1 MTDRRWWLLLGGIL
15 VLAAIL
21 RFDALPTRGTWDAD
35 QGHDML
41 TLMAFVHDGVFP
53 LVGPP
58 TSIGDFHHGAAYYY
72 LLAPSAWLG
81 GGDPAVVVG
90 EIALLGVLAVGLV
103 ASLARAV
110 GGVVAGATAGL
121 LMAVSATAIDEST
134 FIWNPNLVAFTS
146 ALAVTAAW
154 RAWTTKR
161 ARWWLLAA
169 AAQAATMQCH
179 VLGFVLLPPLVVWL
193 IADAR
198 RRPATERGAVVRVA
212 LGGIA
217 VIALSYVPLLA
228 SELQTQFH
236 ESREALAFIAGGGQS
251 VAPGPL
257 LRMTFVTLRVLAW
270 PVSGLLIDSLAVG
283 VPAAVVVAT
292 FAVWR
297 ARVATGLERDLARWL
312 AVTMAWSCVI
322 LGLAIAGLANV
333 TALPVDH
340 YHAFLDPF
348 VFLVVGL
355 GFAAL
360 ARSGSASPLADRASK
375 APERRRRG
383 GAAHVGAVAVVALMV
398 GLIGW
403 NVWRMPPFVAH
414 DGGYPAAETAAAAD
428 RHRCRRAQGP
438 HREPA
443 RLQER
448 RGLPLPGRPAGRQPA
463 PDRPRHGRPGGVR
476 RRLRRP
482 LRDRLRRPGR
492 GSLGGRPGRTATPR
506 RPLRRRSGPDHLGL
520 HRIRTGGPDSR
531 PLASPSARRPSPSAR
546 GRSRAPE
553 GAAERSAAQPERP
566 TAQPERPTAQPER
579 PTPIGDAGGGPVK
592 TRFRG
597 VSHYATLELHIE
609 RHPELWLERVGRRPR
624 ARRAAVA
631 AGTRRRGHGADTA
644 AVAAGTRRRGHGADT
659 AARGAAGARRRGG
672 PRGRGGGNDERRPP
686 RGRRS
691 SSPRPGR
698 GGDRAS
704 AL

>member
-1 MTDRRWWLLLGGIL
+1 VANRRWWLLLGGIL

-41 TLMAFVHDGVFP
+41 TLMAFVRDGVFP
-53 LVGPP
+53 LLGPP

-81 GGDPAVVVG
+81 GGDPAIVVG
-90 EIALLGVLAVGLV
+90 EIALLGVLAVALV

-110 GGVVAGATAGL
+110 GGVVAGVTAGL
-121 LMAVSATAIDEST
+121 LMAVSAAAIDEST
-134 FIWNPNLVAFTS
+134 FLWNPNIVAFTS

-161 ARWWLLAA
+161 ARWWLLVA
-169 AAQAATMQCH
+169 AAQSATMQAH

-198 RRPATERGAVVRVA
+198 RRPATERRAVVRAA

-236 ESREALAFIAGGGQS
+236 ESREAIAFIAGGGQS

-257 LRMTFVTLRVLAW
+257 LRMTFVTMRVLAW

-283 VPAAVVVAT
+283 VPAAVGVAT

-340 YHAFLDPF
+340 YHAFLDPL

-355 GFAAL
+355 GLASL
-360 ARSGSASPLADRASK
+360 ARLGALVPT
-375 APERRRRG
+375 RRIAGRPVTVG
-383 GAAHVGAVAVVALMV
+383 GVVVVALMV
-398 GLIGW
+398 GLAGW

-414 DGGYPAAETAAAAD
+414 DGGYPAAETAA
-428 RHRCRRAQGP
+428 RRIVTDVGG
-438 HREPA
+438 
-443 RLQER
+443 R
-448 RGLPLPGRPAGRQPA
+448 RGLIASLPDFKSAEAYLYPVDRLGGNLHLTVPGTVGLGAYVVVCDDLFVTDCGGPAE
-463 PDRPRHGRPGGVR
+463 DRSVAA
-476 RRLRRP
+476 LAEP
-482 LRDRLRRPGR
+482 LRLVDRFVAA
-492 GSLGGRPGRTATPR
+492 PGRTI
-506 RPLRRRSGPDHLGL
+506 SVY
-520 HRIRTGGPDSR
+520 I
-531 PLASPSARRPSPSAR
+531 AS
-546 GRSRAPE
+546 AP
-553 GAAERSAAQPERP
+553 
-566 TAQPERPTAQPER
+566 
-579 PTPIGDAGGGPVK
+579 
-592 TRFRG
+592 
-597 VSHYATLELHIE
+597 
-609 RHPELWLERVGRRPR
+609 
-624 ARRAAVA
+624 VA
-631 AGTRRRGHGADTA
+631 LT
-644 AVAAGTRRRGHGADT
+644 
-659 AARGAAGARRRGG
+659 
-672 PRGRGGGNDERRPP
+672 
-686 RGRRS
+686 
-691 SSPRPGR
+691 PGR
-698 GGDRAS
+698 
-704 AL
+704 